1 MEIEETTKDSLVVV
15 APNGRVDGFS
25 APDLEKRISEIVAR
39 GDTRVLL
46 DCGKM
51 NYISSAGLRAVLV
64 GAKKCQ
70 QSGGKLALCAL
81 QSSCKS
87 VMEISGFLTML
98 EYYETREAALAAQ
111 S

>member
-1 MEIEETTKDSLVVV
+1 MEIEETIKDPVVVV
-15 APNGRVDGFS
+15 ALDGRVDGFS
-25 APDLEKRISEIVAR
+25 APDVEKRISEIVAR
-39 GDTRVLL
+39 GDTRILL

-70 QSGGKLALCAL
+70 QGGGKLTVCAL
-81 QSSCKS
+81 QPASKS

-98 EYYETREAALAAQ
+98 EYYDTREAALAAE

>member
-1 MEIEETTKDSLVVV
+1 MEIEETTEDSVVVV
-15 APNGRVDGFS
+15 ALDGRVDGFS
-25 APDLEKRISEIVAR
+25 APDVEKRISEIIAR
-39 GDTRVLL
+39 GDPRILL

-70 QSGGKLALCAL
+70 QGGGKLTICAL
-81 QSSCKS
+81 QPGCKS

-98 EYYETREAALAAQ
+98 KHYDTREAALAAE